1 MKYFLNKE
9 EIGVRWTYLKL
20 MGVIE
25 TPDSQ
30 TWLPIRITWEIKKK
44 NTDSWVPLTESDL
57 IDMSKAQT
65 KEFSKALQMN
75 LRVSESLI

>member
-30 TWLPIRITWEIKKK
+30 TWLPIRIT
-44 NTDSWVPLTESDL
+44 
-57 IDMSKAQT
+57 
-65 KEFSKALQMN
+65 
-75 LRVSESLI
+75 